1 MNVRRSERV
10 ILKLPSEII
19 IQGTHYASSIENL
32 SEEGAYII
40 TATVENTET
49 FSTDTML
56 ELKFKTPSGEAQV
69 LSCKIKWSYLTPPH
83 GFTNSMGL
91 ELIDPPLS
99 YKDLLRSLQ

>member
-10 ILKLPSEII
+10 ILKLPAEII

-40 TATVENTET
+40 TATVENSET
-49 FSTDTML
+49 FSTDTTL
-56 ELKFKTPSGEAQV
+56 ELKFNVPSGEAQV

-83 GFTNSMGL
+83 GFTSSIGL
-91 ELIDPPLS
+91 EILNPPLS
-99 YKDLLRSLQ
+99 YKDLLGSLP